1 MKKHIRAIS
10 LILILCFA
18 AALISCEKTDHKK
31 IAEEYAKLNKAVE
44 SGIDFTCY
52 GEFNGAH
59 VVMLNGVY
67 PDALS
72 EETVDGVTFYHSQ
85 IKSFDVYK
93 NGKFYTLREAFDNG
107 LLTHDNLVT
116 LSESYNPERA
126 GKYYTLNVID
136 LDNYIIERLNGTYK
150 AGTSVTVKT
159 EVLLDVD
166 MIAYLNGESLGR
178 QTAVLENDEYH
189 WEFYFTMPEC
199 DSTLT
204 FELSGGMF

>member
-1 MKKHIRAIS
+1 MKKHIKIVS
-10 LILILCFA
+10 LILAFCC
-18 AALISCEKTDHKK
+18 AALLCACEKSDHQK
-31 IAEEYAKLNKAVE
+31 IAAEYAKRNKVTAE
-44 SGIDFTCY
+44 EIDFTCY

-72 EETVDGVTFYHSQ
+72 EETVGGVTFFHSQ

-93 NGKFYTLREAFDNG
+93 NGRFYTLREAFDGG
-107 LLTHDNLVT
+107 LITRDNLIS
-116 LSESYNPERA
+116 LSESYNPETARVF
-126 GKYYTLNVID
+126 YSLTVVD
-136 LDNYIIERLNGTYK
+136 PDNYVIERLYDGYQ

-166 MIAYLNGESLGR
+166 MIAYLDGESLGK

-189 WEFYFTMPEC
+189 WEFYFIMPSH
-199 DSTLT
+199 DATLT
-204 FELSGGMF
+204 FELSGGMY